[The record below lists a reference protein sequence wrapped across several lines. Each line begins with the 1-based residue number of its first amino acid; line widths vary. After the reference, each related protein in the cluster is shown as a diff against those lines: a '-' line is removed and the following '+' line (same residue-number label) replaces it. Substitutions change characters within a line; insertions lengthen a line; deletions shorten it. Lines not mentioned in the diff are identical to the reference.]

1 MIEYDAGGKEIVEVG
16 ILFGDSSDI
25 SVESCMYKATSQKK
39 LSHGQFTAKPNG
51 DETVARGYL
60 IYKDG
65 TEYKVVYS
73 D

>member
-16 ILFGDSSDI
+16 ILFGDSAEITVD
-25 SVESCMYKATSQKK
+25 SCEYKATSQKK
-39 LSHGQFTAKPNG
+39 LNHGQFTAKPNG

-60 IYKDG
+60 IYNDNG
-65 TEYKVVYS
+65 AYKVVYS